1 MRKVLLKVINPVVCG
16 LDVHKDSVK
25 ACLLKAKDA
34 ETYTDALRTFTTM
47 TSDLENLKQW
57 LLDSNCRKVVME
69 STGKHWIPIHNVLEG
84 AFEITLA
91 NARYVKNLP
100 GRKTDANDAR
110 WLAKLLALGLV
121 EGSFVPPREIR
132 ELRDLTRRRQKLI
145 SMRSSERN
153 RLLDVLRTSNIMLS
167 SVASDV
173 FGVSGTAM
181 LEALTAEDEQETLD
195 NDAIANLAK
204 RRLRQK
210 IPQLIEALNG
220 HLDKHQKDLIHEIQ
234 KHLAFLDTQLE
245 RLEAMI
251 DEMCEPYQ
259 ELIDLMIT
267 HPGVNKTAAQA
278 ILAEI
283 GTDMEVFHSAEQLA
297 SWCGLT
303 PANNE
308 SAGIKKTTR
317 VRAGNNH
324 AKTIL
329 CQCAHAAAN
338 TKKTYISSRYWS
350 LKARRGAQK
359 ATIATARKITTAFF
373 YMIRDRVP
381 YQEAGPDFY
390 REARDRNKAQSM
402 IKKLNKLGYHVTEQE
417 KTA

>member
-1 MRKVLLKVINPVVCG
+1 VLLKVINPVVCG

-110 WLAKLLALGLV
+110 WLAKLL
-121 EGSFVPPREIR
+121 
-132 ELRDLTRRRQKLI
+132 
-145 SMRSSERN
+145 
-153 RLLDVLRTSNIMLS
+153 
-167 SVASDV
+167 
-173 FGVSGTAM
+173 GTAM

-220 HLDKHQKDLIHEIQ
+220 HLNKHQKDLIHEIQ

-338 TKKTYISSRYWS
+338 TKKTYISFRYWS

-359 ATIATARKITTAFF
+359 ASIATARKITTAFF